1 VKITAYE
8 KERLKHINFIMDE
21 LYDKLDNIYEH
32 MVDRENK
39 SVLTQIES
47 LQKTLEDI
55 KESI

>member
-1 VKITAYE
+1 MKITAYE

>member
-1 VKITAYE
+1 
-8 KERLKHINFIMDE
+8 MDE